1 MAKKHLLTP
10 SKLTAGPSTNDNL
23 EDYPFSKSN
32 PFAEDMYLPWQRRY
46 PPKKRVYLN
55 FNRKLHLPTINFQT
69 RRWPNSMPPVQPTV
83 PSLERCAFG
92 AVEKRVVR
100 NAGRGLGVSKKVW
113 RSMTWWW
120 HFLENFACSSF
131 SAGIKFR
138 NFPEVKCHVLCGRGQ
153 MGNHT
158 HMMVF
163 VCCVWKLW
171 RITCQLHLRLGI
183 SVQPSCL
190 FISCWSEHVRIDLR
204 TQQPSRVGWLI
215 P

>member
-1 MAKKHLLTP
+1 MIIWKTIPFQKVILLQRTCTSPDNEDIPLKNVIISISIGNYIFQPSIFRHEGGQTP
-10 SKLTAGPSTNDNL
+10 CLRCNLQCHHWNGAPLGPLKNGWSETQG
-23 EDYPFSKSN
+23 EVWVYQK
-32 PFAEDMYLPWQRRY
+32 RY
-46 PPKKRVYLN
+46 D
-55 FNRKLHLPTINFQT
+55 
-69 RRWPNSMPPVQPTV
+69 VQWHGDDIFWKILLVV
-83 PSLERCAFG
+83 P
-92 AVEKRVVR
+92 
-100 NAGRGLGVSKKVW
+100 
-113 RSMTWWW
+113 
-120 HFLENFACSSF
+120 

-138 NFPEVKCHVLCGRGQ
+138 NFLEVKCHFLCGRGQ